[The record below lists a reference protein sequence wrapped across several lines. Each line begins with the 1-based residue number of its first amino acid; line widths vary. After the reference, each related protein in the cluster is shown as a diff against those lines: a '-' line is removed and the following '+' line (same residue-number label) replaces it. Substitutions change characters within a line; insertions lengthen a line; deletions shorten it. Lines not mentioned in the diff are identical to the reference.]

1 MLARVAATLLLVLF
15 FAFLINSLGVE
26 AAPAA
31 VPTPRWW
38 TPVPAV
44 PPTATPT
51 AVPTQEPPPTEARPT
66 VPPPPLPRPEPAE
79 PAEPAEPEPPP
90 EQAASPAER
99 SRAVVSRA
107 ARLIIWCPPDRPCA
121 SHSAISTHATRVAAP
136 QGRRRRFP
144 PLRVLIRIAR
154 VGRHLRPCRRG
165 WGDETGCGP
174 FASQ

>member
-1 MLARVAATLLLVLF
+1 MFARVAATLLLVLF

-66 VPPPPLPRPEPAE
+66 VPPPPLPTDSPAVT
-79 PAEPAEPEPPP
+79 PEPPP
-90 EQAASPAER
+90 PSPTPR
-99 SRAVVSRA
+99 
-107 ARLIIWCPPDRPCA
+107 W
-121 SHSAISTHATRVAAP
+121 AP
-136 QGRRRRFP
+136 S
-144 PLRVLIRIAR
+144 I
-154 VGRHLRPCRRG
+154 
-165 WGDETGCGP
+165 
-174 FASQ
+174 